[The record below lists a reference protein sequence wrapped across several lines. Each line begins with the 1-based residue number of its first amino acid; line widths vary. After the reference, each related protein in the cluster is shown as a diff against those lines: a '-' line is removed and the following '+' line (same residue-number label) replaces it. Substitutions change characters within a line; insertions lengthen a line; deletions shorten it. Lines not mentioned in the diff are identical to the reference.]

1 MKLVYPGM
9 GNVTRDLHRL
19 VVPRNMRFENIQH
32 ITWTSVSSSAQS
44 SWWQTNHLVPLLPT
58 DLQTV
63 TPVVIEE
70 EQSVAEQEQLDE
82 EQEEEQ
88 GATEGERMDGELE
101 EE

>member
-19 VVPRNMRFENIQH
+19 VVPRNLRVENILH
-32 ITWTSVSSSAQS
+32 IMWTSVSSSARS
-44 SWWQTNHLVPLLPT
+44 SWWQTNHLVPLLPA

-88 GATEGERMDGELE
+88 GATEGERMGGELE